1 VRARALALAVAL
13 TGCLSE
19 PRPAAPAYLGAEAAA
34 LDAQL
39 VRVTARVDGG
49 APEDA
54 VRYARCA
61 TAQFALGR
69 GARFARHLRT
79 SVSRKAG
86 VRIAD
91 AVYTVSPTLPR
102 GAHPLD
108 AAAIVADCRARG
120 IPTV

>member
-1 VRARALALAVAL
+1 VPALALAVTL
-13 TGCLSE
+13 SGCLPG
-19 PRPAAPAYLGAEAAA
+19 PRAAAPAYLGAEAVA
-34 LDAQL
+34 LDAEL
-39 VRVTARVDGG
+39 VRVTARIDGG

-54 VRYARCA
+54 TRYARCA
-61 TAQFALGR
+61 TAQFALSR

-120 IPTV
+120 VPTV